1 MFLKKF
7 NFGFTLMEM
16 LIVVTIIGIL
26 SAIVV
31 PRLQSNVND
40 ARESRFDAERARINT
55 QLELFNF
62 LNGYYPIQMSNEHW
76 SNPESGCMCQYTY
89 FFPEGVPTGSVYGTP
104 WNYDNILGR
113 ITEEDN

>member
-1 MFLKKF
+1 MFLKKL

-104 WNYDNILGR
+104 WNYDNVLGR
-113 ITEEDN
+113 ITGEDN